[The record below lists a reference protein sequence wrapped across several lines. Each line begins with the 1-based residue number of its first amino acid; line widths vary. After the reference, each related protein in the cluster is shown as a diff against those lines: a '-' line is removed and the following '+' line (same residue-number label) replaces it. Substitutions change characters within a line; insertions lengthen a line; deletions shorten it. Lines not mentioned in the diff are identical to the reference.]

1 MNRSAELFARLG
13 DTLSGLRGR
22 ITPNAEM
29 DKITW
34 FRAGGLADALFQP
47 ADEEDLAAFL
57 KAVPQDVPITIVGIG
72 SNLLVREGGISG
84 FVVRLSAKGFGDAA
98 VISPTRIRAGAATPD
113 KRVAAAAQEAGI
125 GGFHFYHGIP
135 GGIGGALRMNA
146 GANGVETRER
156 VVEVRALDRKG
167 EVHILSNADMGY
179 AYRHSS
185 APKDLIFTS
194 AVFEG
199 FPEDRETIKAAMAAV
214 QHHRETVQPIREKTG
229 GSTFKNPE
237 GTSAWKEI
245 DKAGCR
251 GLMIGGAQMSPMH
264 CNFMINTGTATRL
277 RPRISRRDGA
287 RPRADE
293 FGHPPAMGNQ
303 AHRQFQAAPRG
314 AGISGAALVASNA
327 RGAMK
332 PFDGYGR
339 PEVAS
344 CQREHRFGERRRRFL
359 RQIVAGACDHPLF
372 VRPREMA
379 SVVVERCRADR
390 RRRLRLAARCSARRC
405 RAPAPGGPRWRP
417 RSGRRL
423 CRRSDG
429 GRNG

>member
-1 MNRSAELFARLG
+1 MIKGEALLASLG
-13 DTLSGLRGR
+13 DRLKDIRGR

-34 FRAGGLADALFQP
+34 FRAGGPAEALFQP
-47 ADEEDLAAFL
+47 ADEDDLAAFL
-57 KAVPQDVPITIVGIG
+57 KAVPQDIPITIVGIG
-72 SNLLVREGGISG
+72 SNLLVREGGIPG
-84 FVVRLSAKGFGDAA
+84 FVIRLSAKGFGEAEL
-98 VISPTRIRAGAATPD
+98 ISPTRIRAGAATPD
-113 KRVAAAAQEAGI
+113 KRVAALAYEAGI

-167 EVHILSNADMGY
+167 NVHTLTNAGMGY

-185 APKDLIFTS
+185 APADFIFVS

-199 FPEDRETIKAAMAAV
+199 FTEDKVKIKADMDAV

-264 CNFMINTGTATRL
+264 CNFMINTGNATGYDLEFLGETVRARVLENSGIRL
-277 RPRISRRDGA
+277 QWEIKRIGQFK
-287 RPRADE
+287 PGHEVQE
-293 FGHPPAMGNQ
+293 FLGQ
-303 AHRQFQAAPRG
+303 
-314 AGISGAALVASNA
+314 L
-327 RGAMK
+327 
-332 PFDGYGR
+332 
-339 PEVAS
+339 
-344 CQREHRFGERRRRFL
+344 L
-359 RQIVAGACDHPLF
+359 
-372 VRPREMA
+372 
-379 SVVVERCRADR
+379 
-390 RRRLRLAARCSARRC
+390 
-405 RAPAPGGPRWRP
+405 
-417 RSGRRL
+417 
-423 CRRSDG
+423 
-429 GRNG
+429 